1 MKRILLAASLVSLL
15 FASCDK
21 KQNVIPVIPEQ
32 PAPEDSTYI
41 INGLTDMSISSLDSV
56 VTGLNITFLQG
67 KQDKITL
74 SIEGLPDRVKGS
86 FDPGAGIPG
95 FNTTLMLRSVVA
107 KPGVYPIT
115 IKGVSENGLTKSYK
129 VNLRIKDDFTCDSF
143 FMNNIGMF
151 TAYNSSTNDSVFGFT
166 NVNFQIDNNQPT
178 FYFRNMYLDSMNGS
192 NIISGGMG
200 FDLQHEVT
208 FTVNCDSKTI
218 TIPEKT
224 IDALTFMGIQQ
235 YKVSG
240 TGVINYDNQTVSV
253 AYTVTNAQNVSS
265 SYNMSARIF
274 LW

>member
-1 MKRILLAASLVSLL
+1 MKKILLAASLVSVL

-41 INGLTDMSISSLDSV
+41 INGLTDMSISSLDSTV
-56 VTGLNITFLQG
+56 VGLNITFLQG

-95 FNTTLMLRSVVA
+95 FNTTLMLKSVVA
-107 KPGVYPIT
+107 KPGVYPVT

-129 VNLRIKDDFTCDSF
+129 VNLRIKDDFVCDSF
-143 FMNNIGMF
+143 FMNNIGSF
-151 TAYNSSTNDSVFGFT
+151 TTRNVANNDSVFAFT
-166 NVNFQIDNNQPT
+166 HVNFQISNKSLT
-178 FYFRNMYLDSMNGS
+178 FYFNNMYLDSMNGS

-208 FTVNCDSKTI
+208 FAVNCGNNTV

-224 IDALTFMGIQQ
+224 IDAITFMGVQQ

-240 TGVINYDNQTVSV
+240 TGSINYDNQTISV
-253 AYTVTNAQNVSS
+253 TYTVTNSQNITT
-265 SYNMSARIF
+265 SYKMVAKVF